1 MRIQS
6 RLGKLE
12 RSGGARGVEDMC
24 RPADVPEQIWRR
36 AMELLTALPPREFGP
51 WESVEGV
58 AQWSSAVE
66 PQGPA
71 DFPQPLLDCLIRA
84 EHEAQTGALP
94 PPWNERGRL
103 LRASLANW
111 SDDRLIDFLRELDE
125 ASPIGHGLPHPY
137 SESLL
142 GALGPRGA
150 VLGGVLRLPTAPRR
164 DEHGRARGRV
174 GEVSAALHPRRSGGN
189 RQESPLG
196 DPGILGRIELGSSTH
211 TSSSETIT

>member
-94 PPWNERGRL
+94 PPWNERGHL

-125 ASPIGHGLPHPY
+125 ASPIDHRLPHPY

-142 GALGPRGA
+142 ERVGPPRARSWAAYYACQLRRGA
-150 VLGGVLRLPTAPRR
+150 MSPAEHAAELAKFLPPFT
-164 DEHGRARGRV
+164 RADLEETVRN
-174 GEVSAALHPRRSGGN
+174 L
-189 RQESPLG
+189 PLE
-196 DPGILGRIELGSSTH
+196 ILGYLVESS
-211 TSSSETIT
+211 